1 MAQPGILQV
10 LKSVLA
16 AFVGIQSK
24 ENRELD
30 FSEGKVSHYIIAGIV
45 MVVLFIMT
53 IVFVVS
59 KVTGS

>member
-1 MAQPGILQV
+1 MAQPGILHV

-30 FSEGKVSHYIIAGIV
+30 FSQGKVSHYIIVGIV

-53 IVFVVS
+53 LVFVVS

>member
-1 MAQPGILQV
+1 MAQPSIFQV

-16 AFVGIQSK
+16 AFIGIQSK

-30 FSEGKVSHYIIAGIV
+30 FSQGKVSHYIIVGLIV
-45 MVVLFIMT
+45 TVLFIAT

>member
-16 AFVGIQSK
+16 AFVGIQNK

-30 FSEGKVSHYIIAGIV
+30 FSQGKVSHYIIVGV
-45 MVVLFIMT
+45 TVVILFIMT
-53 IVFVVS
+53 LVFVVS

>member
-1 MAQPGILQV
+1 MAQPSIFQV

-16 AFVGIQSK
+16 AFIGIQSK

-30 FSEGKVSHYIIAGIV
+30 FSQGKVSHYIIVGLIV
-45 MVVLFIMT
+45 TVLFIAT

-59 KVTGS
+59 KVTSS

>member
-10 LKSVLA
+10 IKSVLA
-16 AFVGIQSK
+16 AFIGVQSK

-30 FSEGKVSHYIIAGIV
+30 FTEGKVSHYIVVGLIV
-45 MVVLFIMT
+45 TLLFIAT

-59 KVTGS
+59 KVIGS

>member
-16 AFVGIQSK
+16 AFVGIQNK

-30 FSEGKVSHYIIAGIV
+30 FSQGKVSHYIIVGVA
-45 MVVLFIMT
+45 VVILFIMT